1 MQASEKGV
9 DGSQVL
15 VMGAS
20 CESPHTSKAKPA
32 LLPTVLGSSDSTSRL
47 LTLFPVQEI
56 PKKLSD
62 VLFIFHKYLCVLEES
77 LTSLFPLG
85 EPKKSLQPSIFHLRQ
100 VQRICSE
107 FFELFLF
114 QCFCFCYILDFS
126 LKSQMFSLVL
136 SLWFCNKE
144 VDDEVRSYQTCSN
157 QHTSMEV
164 LVFQCTLLAKPF
176 LSL

>member
-1 MQASEKGV
+1 MRASEKGV

-32 LLPTVLGSSDSTSRL
+32 LLPAVPESSDSTSRL
-47 LTLFPVQEI
+47 LILFPVQEI

-85 EPKKSLQPSIFHLRQ
+85 EPKKAYNPVSFI
-100 VQRICSE
+100 
-107 FFELFLF
+107 
-114 QCFCFCYILDFS
+114 
-126 LKSQMFSLVL
+126 
-136 SLWFCNKE
+136 
-144 VDDEVRSYQTCSN
+144 
-157 QHTSMEV
+157 
-164 LVFQCTLLAKPF
+164 
-176 LSL
+176 